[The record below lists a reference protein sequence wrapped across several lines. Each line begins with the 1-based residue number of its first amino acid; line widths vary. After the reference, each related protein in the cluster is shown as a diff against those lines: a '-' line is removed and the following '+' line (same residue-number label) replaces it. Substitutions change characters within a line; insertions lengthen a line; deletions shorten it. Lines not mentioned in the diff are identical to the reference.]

1 MESGG
6 LFWCGRGYDCRGEN
20 DLRGNDWGMVC
31 GVLWTV
37 LVWAGQRLWVEGER
51 AGRTKK
57 KGKASFWK
65 AKNKKEKRFI
75 LIVRFVKNRLGELA
89 N

>member
-1 MESGG
+1 MSRWLG
-6 LFWCGRGYDCRGEN
+6 LRWEFDGSSSTQALKGEA
-20 DLRGNDWGMVC
+20 GWGVVC
-31 GVLWTV
+31 GVWWTV

-65 AKNKKEKRFI
+65 AKNKKEKGSF
-75 LIVRFVKNRLGELA
+75 
-89 N
+89 